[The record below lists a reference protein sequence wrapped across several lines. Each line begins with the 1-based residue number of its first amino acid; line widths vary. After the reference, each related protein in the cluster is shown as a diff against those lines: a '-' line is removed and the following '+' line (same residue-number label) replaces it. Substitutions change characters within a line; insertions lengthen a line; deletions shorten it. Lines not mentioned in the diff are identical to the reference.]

1 MPRSWRLHLEGA
13 SAILSQSAFSSR
25 LFDPNSTSGLL
36 RRWYDSV
43 EALAAITS
51 KGLRAGQ
58 LPPASMALPSRAD
71 AEMGGVEAQ
80 ETSEEGGGNVF
91 LDDYYGFCTDL
102 VGAFK
107 EIGAA
112 AWERRSL
119 TLSTIHSSPS
129 PSPSILSPSDLDT
142 EAFILSQ
149 RIKDM
154 LSRDAASPPPF
165 YPGVQEQLT
174 PEVIAEFYKCN
185 EAYQHTALL
194 YIYRRVQ
201 LLDRTDSRVQECV
214 RNVLRCVE
222 GIRPRSG
229 LSPYIVL
236 VPPLFAAG
244 QEAFGE
250 ERERVRK
257 SMRDC
262 VDFIGLRNVRR
273 SLEYL
278 ERGWKT
284 GVELLGGFSHCVHTS
299 HVQMLMKLQMVKI
312 VISFRTKYMIWLDM
326 EFIWN
331 RMKSLGCPFPLCSL
345 VFAILAQIF
354 GERCRW
360 G

>member
-13 SAILSQSAFSSR
+13 SAILSQSTVSSR
-25 LFDPNSTSGLL
+25 RFDPNSTSGLL

-43 EALAAITS
+43 ESLAAITS

-58 LPPASMALPSRAD
+58 LPPASASLPSRAD
-71 AEMGGVEAQ
+71 TEMGGVEGQ
-80 ETSEEGGGNVF
+80 ETRVGESGEDVF

-119 TLSTIHSSPS
+119 SSSDTYSSPT
-129 PSPSILSPSDLDT
+129 PSNSILSPSDLDT
-142 EAFILSQ
+142 EASILSQ
-149 RIKDM
+149 TIQDM
-154 LSRDAASPPPF
+154 LSRDATSPPPF
-165 YPGVQEQLT
+165 YPGVQEKLT

-185 EAYQHTALL
+185 EAYQYTALL

-201 LLDRTDSRVQECV
+201 LLHRTDARVQKCV
-214 RNVLRCVE
+214 RKILRCVE

-250 ERERVRK
+250 ERERVRRYMGECAK
-257 SMRDC
+257 
-262 VDFIGLRNVRR
+262 FIGLRNVRR

-278 ERGWKT
+278 ERGWET
-284 GVELLGGFSHCVHTS
+284 GVELLG
-299 HVQMLMKLQMVKI
+299 
-312 VISFRTKYMIWLDM
+312 
-326 EFIWN
+326 EFLIYH
-331 RMKSLGCPFPLCSL
+331 
-345 VFAILAQIF
+345 
-354 GERCRW
+354 E
-360 G
+360 